1 VAARFVWDTVT
12 RDLPPL
18 RIVIQREIERLD

>member
-1 VAARFVWDTVT
+1 VAARFVWDTVK